1 MHVPWALEHEVVRKK
16 TQVAGEEQIIG
27 AVASI
32 VVAMWIPGIAA
43 LVRIAPIS
51 PRGLEHSCG
60 SFHGNCDLARERRVT
75 QSPILAL
82 PLYLASSTSNVFAFT
97 REPAGVRLL
106 LELARRLDRC

>member
-1 MHVPWALEHEVVRKK
+1 MFHGALEHEVVRKK

-27 AVASI
+27 ALASI

-51 PRGLEHSCG
+51 L
-60 SFHGNCDLARERRVT
+60 GNWSIVAAVAMAKCDLARERRVT

-82 PLYLASSTSNVFAFT
+82 PLYPASSTSNVFAFT
-97 REPAGVRLL
+97 GEPAGVRLL